1 MKLWAWVTSGVG
13 WKADVGRGGSQWEED
28 IQKKKKTKNRKGK
41 KERTHIYTYASN
53 RVCVYINKENKH
65 KI

>member
-1 MKLWAWVTSGVG
+1 MSMGYLGGRVKGRCGERGQSM
-13 WKADVGRGGSQWEED
+13 GRGYP
-28 IQKKKKTKNRKGK
+28 KKKKTKNRKGK